1 MKQNNSQLFYRL
13 TPILIIIF
21 ALIITASAFWE
32 WRVAPLAGIKG
43 YEALKNDNY
52 SEAIR
57 KFSQAQQYCET
68 DISARYYLGVAYH
81 NYAWDDEA
89 LKNYD
94 TTWNLA
100 SNYGANAMHNAGRI
114 WLKKGNTK
122 KAIQCFNRAL
132 SINQAMPEVWFELGT
147 VYLIM
152 KNAKS
157 AESCISKAVKYD
169 PKNKQYRQLL
179 LSLALQ
185 RQQKINYDK

>member
-1 MKQNNSQLFYRL
+1 MVY
-13 TPILIIIF
+13 LIFVIF
-21 ALIITASAFWE
+21 ISLIHPESAFYCSK
-32 WRVAPLAGIKG
+32 GIFISDIG
-43 YEALKNDNY
+43 NFGINDG
-52 SEAIR
+52 
-57 KFSQAQQYCET
+57 K
-68 DISARYYLGVAYH
+68 
-81 NYAWDDEA
+81 
-89 LKNYD
+89 
-94 TTWNLA
+94 
-100 SNYGANAMHNAGRI
+100 I